1 MAARIIYFGPD
12 TCHRLP
18 ILSTAGYTID
28 NCTSIEQLRAAL
40 KTVDQADA
48 VLLTDSGNGVP
59 EAIDFVASHSALP
72 LILFCDSQSNSPGS
86 GVDLIVPILTP
97 PSLWLAEIETLLDQ
111 SHQRLVNPQALQG
124 ESRLWPRKAVLPQRN
139 TPKIVEIGPSLS
151 ANKCATRLPP
161 PPESSPFSARD

>member
-18 ILSTAGYTID
+18 ILSNAGYTIE

-40 KTVDQADA
+40 KAIDQADA

-59 EAIDFVASHSALP
+59 EAIDFLGSHSAVP

-111 SHQRLVNPQALQG
+111 SRQRPVNPQKLQG
-124 ESRLWPRKAVLPQRN
+124 EPRLLPRKTVLPQRN
-139 TPKIVEIGPSLS
+139 TARIVEIGPALS
-151 ANKCATRLPP
+151 SPCATCLPAP
-161 PPESSPFSARD
+161 AESSPFSARE